1 MKHGD
6 QDRDQDTPTV
16 ALVTSDRLA
25 EHGWQDL
32 DSHLVQEAL
41 VRRGVDARL
50 IPWDGGCRWQDFDV
64 AVLRSPW
71 DLFVFHPEEL
81 LPWVAEVEAG
91 TTVLNPPNVIRQVM
105 DKRYLERLA
114 VAGVAIVPTRF
125 VDVGQPVEFPAG
137 EFVVKPVTSGA
148 ARDTARYRPEQA
160 DAARAH
166 VAYLHRSGRA
176 AMIQPYVASVDI
188 VGERSLMFVNG
199 VFDHAIVKQAALAPD
214 ASYEVRHP
222 LHPRPQAHEPSD
234 RELDLAHAALDAFA
248 PDGDLLSARVDML
261 LDAQGAPRVLELEL
275 VAPVL
280 FLPHSDGAVERFADA
295 IIARLPAAL
304 P

>member
-1 MKHGD
+1 M
-6 QDRDQDTPTV
+6 

-32 DSHLVQEAL
+32 DSHLVHEAL

-50 IPWDGGCRWQDFDV
+50 VPWHGAIPWQDFDL

-81 LPWVAEVEAG
+81 LAWVAEVAAG
-91 TTVLNPPNVIRQVM
+91 TTVLNPPSVIRQVM
-105 DKRYLERLA
+105 DKRYLERLEA
-114 VAGVAIVPTRF
+114 AGVAIVPTVF
-125 VDVGQPVEFPAG
+125 ADAGQSAEPEFPAG

-148 ARDTARYRPEQA
+148 ARDTARYRPEQL

-166 VAYLHRSGRA
+166 VAHLHRTGRA
-176 AMIQPYVASVDI
+176 AMIQPYLASVDT
-188 VGERSLMFVNG
+188 VGERSLMFVDG
-199 VFDHAIVKQAALAPD
+199 VFDHAVLKQAALPPD

-222 LHPRPQAHEPSD
+222 LHPGPRPYEPSA
-234 RELDLAHAALDAFA
+234 RESELAQAALAAFA
-248 PDGDLLSARVDML
+248 PDGDLLSARVDLL
-261 LDAQGAPRVLELEL
+261 LDAQGMPRVLELEL

-295 IIARLPAAL
+295 IIGRLPAASL
-304 P
+304 